1 MKTFTIS
8 AAVAALISNVS
19 AIKNRAGPD
28 VYGPNGE
35 NYQNVS
41 PDYDMSRIGISITV
55 PSADHKH
62 CRAGDWTTVHYTAK
76 LKDGR
81 LVSDT
86 RAEPGGLPKTFALGA
101 HETFKCLDNALTQ
114 LHQGDHALISC
125 PSFQVWGNAYTQA
138 PLGGEP
144 IPLGSDIDFEVDVV
158 ECNRTPTRT
167 RYYTQPVTTTMQPG
181 KCMYLHFSQGEE
193 HTGNDLVLTVEEA
206 AYKKDAKHVYLD
218 HKLAADPT
226 QQWFWNESTRAL
238 TNAANPGWSVG
249 FDGKDLT
256 VEKTGSPTKWFYNS
270 EDSVIQTDQLNGG
283 KDILFWGSPK
293 TWTQVEVA
301 PHGTWWNTE
310 GAQSK
315 VRIEYC
321 HVHSSK
327 SG

>member
-1 MKTFTIS
+1 MKTFAIS
-8 AAVAALISNVS
+8 GAVAALIGNVS
-19 AIKNRAGPD
+19 AIKNKASPD
-28 VYGPNGE
+28 VYGLNGQNYE
-35 NYQNVS
+35 NMS
-41 PDYDMSRIGISITV
+41 ADYDMSRIGIDITKFG
-55 PSADHKH
+55 SKTH
-62 CRAGDWTTVHYTAK
+62 CRAGDWTTVHYQAR

-86 RAEPGGLPKTFALGA
+86 RAEPGGLPKVFALGA
-101 HETFKCLDNALTQ
+101 HETFKCLDNAITQ
-114 LHQGDHALISC
+114 LHQGDHAHLDC
-125 PSFQVWGNAYTQA
+125 PSFQVWGDAYTQA

-144 IPLGSDIDFEVDVV
+144 IPLGSDIDFEIDIV
-158 ECNRTPTRT
+158 ECNRTPSRVSQVD
-167 RYYTQPVTTTMQPG
+167 QPYTTTMQPG

-193 HTGNDLVLTVEEA
+193 HTGNDLVMTVEEGE
-206 AYKKDAKHVYLD
+206 YKKGGKHVYLD

-238 TNAANPGWSVG
+238 TNAANPSWSVG
-249 FDGKDLT
+249 FDGTALT
-256 VEKTGSPTKWFYNS
+256 VTDTKTPTKWFYES
-270 EDSVIQTDQLNGG
+270 EDSIIHTDEQDGG

-301 PHGTWWNTE
+301 THGTSWNTD

-315 VRIEYC
+315 IRIEYC